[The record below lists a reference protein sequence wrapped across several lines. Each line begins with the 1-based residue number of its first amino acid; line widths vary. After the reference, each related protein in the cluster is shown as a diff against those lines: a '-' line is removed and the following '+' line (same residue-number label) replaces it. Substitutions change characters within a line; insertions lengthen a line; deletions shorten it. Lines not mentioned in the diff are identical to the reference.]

1 MLQLSIALSIGDP
14 CEGDPLSYRQ
24 TEMMLVKKNLNNS
37 KQSLHSARVLRSVK
51 GHLTFFSVPPVSAK
65 MPLSAQTAAGNL
77 P

>member
-24 TEMMLVKKNLNNS
+24 TEMMLVKKTLNNS
-37 KQSLHSARVLRSVK
+37 KQSLHSAHVLCSVK
-51 GHLTFFSVPPVSAK
+51 GHLTFFSVPPASAK